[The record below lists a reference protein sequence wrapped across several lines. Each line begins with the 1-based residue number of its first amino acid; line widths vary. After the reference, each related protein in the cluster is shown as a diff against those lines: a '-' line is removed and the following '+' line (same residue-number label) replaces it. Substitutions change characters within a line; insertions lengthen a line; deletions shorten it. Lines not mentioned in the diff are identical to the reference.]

1 MERIKAIWIRI
12 DFILSLEKFWRRPL
26 SIQGLQNNWDGW
38 NQPPLTSGL
47 SNIFYKQFIILFNNY
62 FFALSIFRVG
72 GCSSLINVFKSD
84 FPGLFGGDSK
94 YLHWP
99 DLTNLAFKIKVGGW
113 WKCSEMRQEDWW
125 GTLFLGSCS
134 PNVENQ
140 FQGWLASTSL
150 LCISYPLQW
159 LHIID
164 LTKWISVSFAL
175 RRATYFY
182 IYVKFVYLLILQFYF
197 KPPYTENWLWI
208 KESDHDMQ
216 RW

>member
-125 GTLFLGSCS
+125 GTLFLVRDPIFGILLSKCGKSISRLAAFNLSAVHQLSTAMTAHYWLDEENSGIVCS
-134 PNVENQ
+134 TY
-140 FQGWLASTSL
+140 S
-150 LCISYPLQW
+150 
-159 LHIID
+159 
-164 LTKWISVSFAL
+164 K
-175 RRATYFY
+175 YFY
-182 IYVKFVYLLILQFYF
+182 IYVKIVYLLI
-197 KPPYTENWLWI
+197 
-208 KESDHDMQ
+208 
-216 RW
+216 

>member
-84 FPGLFGGDSK
+84 FLGLFGGGILNTCIGQIWRDQSRWVMK
-94 YLHWP
+94 MIRDATRRLVRNPIFGERPYFW
-99 DLTNLAFKIKVGGW
+99 DLALQMWKINFKAGCPQPLCCASVVHCNDCTLLIW
-113 WKCSEMRQEDWW
+113 RSEYRYR
-125 GTLFLGSCS
+125 
-134 PNVENQ
+134 
-140 FQGWLASTSL
+140 L
-150 LCISYPLQW
+150 LYIE
-159 LHIID
+159 LHI
-164 LTKWISVSFAL
+164 S
-175 RRATYFY
+175 TY
-182 IYVKFVYLLILQFYF
+182 
-197 KPPYTENWLWI
+197 
-208 KESDHDMQ
+208 M
-216 RW
+216 

>member
-99 DLTNLAFKIKVGGW
+99 DLTRSKSVGDENVQRCDKKIGEEPYFW
-113 WKCSEMRQEDWW
+113 WE
-125 GTLFLGSCS
+125 TLFLGSCS
-134 PNVENQ
+134 PNAENQ
-140 FQGWLASTSL
+140 FQGWLPQPLCCASVIHCNDCTL
-150 LCISYPLQW
+150 LIWRSEYRYRLLYIE
-159 LHIID
+159 LHI
-164 LTKWISVSFAL
+164 S
-175 RRATYFY
+175 TY
-182 IYVKFVYLLILQFYF
+182 
-197 KPPYTENWLWI
+197 
-208 KESDHDMQ
+208 M
-216 RW
+216 